1 MTTLMRS
8 DGSMRTPTTVPSVK
22 RSSTSGADLLIHD
35 AQYTDAEYP
44 AKRTWGHSPMEYAV
58 DLAILAGVRHLA
70 LFHHDPSRTDQALAQ
85 LVRRMC
91 RRLRDHGSNLDVM
104 AAADGL
110 EIELPGILHA
120 VGAI

>member
-1 MTTLMRS
+1 MHHAGDR
-8 DGSMRTPTTVPSVK
+8 RHAEWRP
-22 RSSTSGADLLIHD
+22 GADLLIHD

-44 AKRTWGHSPMEYAV
+44 AKRTWGHSPIEYAF

-85 LVRRMC
+85 LVRRM
-91 RRLRDHGSNLDVM
+91 RRPVRDHGSNLDVM